1 MRSDMGD
8 GECQKERKSIYQ
20 LIAYQG
26 YESMKIRLI
35 TVLACLLAILAA
47 ASGQNTYIPYDLG
60 GDNYYN
66 MIGGPDISASV
77 SGTDEFERGDTVTL
91 YVDLTNQ
98 GRMIDFNEDQ
108 MPRNLKEFLLA
119 DAEQQ
124 EEYKKPIALGV
135 TASLSS
141 EDPQIDVKSG
151 DQVIESLKSGEKTRS
166 PLEFTLEIGEH
177 APAGSYPLNLNIS
190 YDYQDNVRVYA
201 SQLDTSV
208 SPPTLVDYRVSYIY
222 HKANQTAPITISV
235 KKQADFE
242 ILNASGVL
250 FAGAEMAPISATYRN
265 TGEDPIRDAV
275 ARLSIF
281 KPFSTTDD
289 QAFIGTLQP
298 GGEKTVVFRVDVDS
312 DATPKEYGI
321 ISEIKYTDVNGDT
334 MISESMKIPV
344 TIKAT
349 PSSLILPA
357 LIILIVIAAGGYM
370 YKKKQKKA

>member
-1 MRSDMGD
+1 M
-8 GECQKERKSIYQ
+8 
-20 LIAYQG
+20 IANQG

-35 TVLACLLAILAA
+35 AVLACLLAILAA
-47 ASGQNTYIPYDLG
+47 ASGQNTYIPYELG

-66 MIGGPDISASV
+66 MIGGPDVSASV

-91 YVDLTNQ
+91 YVDLTNH

-119 DAEQQ
+119 DAEQE

-135 TASLSS
+135 TASLRS

-166 PLEFTLEIGEH
+166 PLEFTIEIGEH
-177 APAGSYPLNLNIS
+177 APAGSYPLKLNIS

-201 SQLDTSV
+201 SQLDTSE
-208 SPPTLVDYRVSYIY
+208 SPPTLVDYRVTYIY
-222 HKANQTAPITISV
+222 HKANQTAPIAIRV

-242 ILNASGVL
+242 ILNSSGVL

-281 KPFSTTDD
+281 KPFSSTDD

-298 GGEKTVVFRVDVDS
+298 GENKTVVFRLDVDS
-312 DATPKEYGI
+312 DATPKDYGI
-321 ISEIKYTDVNGDT
+321 NSEIKYKDIKGETV
-334 MISESMKIPV
+334 ISKSIEIPV
-344 TIKAT
+344 EIKAT
-349 PSSLILPA
+349 TSSLVLPA
-357 LIILIVIAAGGYM
+357 AVIIIVIIVASGYL
-370 YKKKQKKA
+370 YRKKQKKA